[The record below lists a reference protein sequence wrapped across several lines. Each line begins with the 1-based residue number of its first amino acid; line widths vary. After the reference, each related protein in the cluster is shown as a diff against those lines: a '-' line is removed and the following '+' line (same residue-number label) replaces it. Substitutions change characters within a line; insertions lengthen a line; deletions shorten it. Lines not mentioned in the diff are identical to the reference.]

1 VSSNATEI
9 PGPISSSQSVARSAG
24 VTSIAVL
31 ASRITGLVREI
42 ALAHYFGATAA
53 YDAYILGFRIPNLT
67 RDLFAEG
74 ALSSAFVPTFVDAL
88 QKQSKEEAVHLANL
102 VATAIIIVV
111 GLLCVVGMIFAPQ
124 MVDLLAPGFR
134 QLEGKHELAVR
145 LTRIMCPFLLLVALA
160 AQSMGILN
168 ACNQFAL
175 PALSS
180 SLFNV
185 GSLAVGLSLG
195 LLAGPYLGIPPIEG
209 MAWGVLTGGFIQLG
223 SQIPSLVRSGFVYRP
238 ALDWSHPGLRQIIR
252 LMGPAILGSAAVQ
265 INVMVNT
272 SFASEINGGMSWLG
286 YAFRLMQLPLGLFGV
301 AIGGATL
308 PAISRSVARDDMDD
322 FRRTLS
328 RSLGLVFLLTIP
340 SSVGL
345 FVLGPS
351 IIGAIFERGKFNS
364 NDTHQTALAL
374 GWFAIG
380 LAGYSALKVL
390 VPAFYALKD
399 ARTPMFVSLGS
410 IGINYA
416 LVSTMTSQT
425 GFGLAGLALSTSAV
439 AITGS
444 LILLTVLKTR
454 ITGIYGR
461 ALLASVGK
469 IVAAAAVM
477 FTAVSAT
484 TWVVAHQLPAGQPR
498 YLVDLS
504 VSIPVGLAVYY
515 FACRLLKVEE
525 MELVAEALERP
536 FARLRARLR

>member
-1 VSSNATEI
+1 MSSHATEI

-74 ALSSAFVPTFVDAL
+74 ALSSAFVPTFVEAL
-88 QKQSKEEAVHLANL
+88 HKKSKEEAAHLANL
-102 VATAIIIVV
+102 VATAIILVV
-111 GLLCVVGMIFAPQ
+111 GLLCLIGMIFAPQ

-134 QLEGKHELAVR
+134 QLQGKHELAVR

-195 LLAGPYLGIPPIEG
+195 LVAGPYLGIPPIEG
-209 MAWGVLTGGFIQLG
+209 MAWGVLTGGFIQLAA
-223 SQIPSLVRSGFVYRP
+223 QVPALARSGFTYRP
-238 ALDWSHPGLRQIIR
+238 AIDWSHPGLRQILR

-308 PAISRSVARDDMDD
+308 PAISRSAARGDMDD
-322 FRRTLS
+322 FRRTVS

-351 IIGAIFERGKFNS
+351 IIGALFERGEFNA

-374 GWFAIG
+374 SWFAIG

-416 LVSTMTSQT
+416 VVSTMTSQT

-444 LILLTVLKTR
+444 LILLTILKTR

-461 ALLASVGK
+461 ALLTSVGK

-477 FTAVSAT
+477 FAAVSAT
-484 TWVVAHQLPAGQPR
+484 TWAVGHQLPAGQPR
-498 YLVDLS
+498 YLVDLA

-515 FACRLLKVEE
+515 FACSLLKVEE
-525 MELVAEALERP
+525 MELAADALARP
-536 FARLRARLR
+536 LARLRARLP

>member
-1 VSSNATEI
+1 MSSNATEI

>member
-1 VSSNATEI
+1 MSSHATEI

-74 ALSSAFVPTFVDAL
+74 ALSSAFVPTFVEAL
-88 QKQSKEEAVHLANL
+88 HKKSKEEAAHLANL
-102 VATAIIIVV
+102 VATAIILVV
-111 GLLCVVGMIFAPQ
+111 GLLCLIGMIFAPQ

-195 LLAGPYLGIPPIEG
+195 LVAGPYLGIPPIEG
-209 MAWGVLTGGFIQLG
+209 MAWGVLTGGFIQLAA
-223 SQIPSLVRSGFVYRP
+223 QVPALARSGFTYRP
-238 ALDWSHPGLRQIIR
+238 AIDWSHPGLRQILR

-308 PAISRSVARDDMDD
+308 PAISRSAARGDMDD
-322 FRRTLS
+322 FRRTVS

-351 IIGAIFERGKFNS
+351 IIGALFERGEFNA

-374 GWFAIG
+374 SWFAIG

-416 LVSTMTSQT
+416 VVSTMTSQT

-444 LILLTVLKTR
+444 LILLTILKTR

-461 ALLASVGK
+461 ALLTSVGK

-477 FTAVSAT
+477 FAAVSAT
-484 TWVVAHQLPAGQPR
+484 TWAVGHQLPAGQPR
-498 YLVDLS
+498 YLVDLA

-515 FACRLLKVEE
+515 FACSLLKVEE
-525 MELVAEALERP
+525 MELASDALARP
-536 FARLRARLR
+536 LARLRARLP

>member
-1 VSSNATEI
+1 
-9 PGPISSSQSVARSAG
+9 
-24 VTSIAVL
+24 
-31 ASRITGLVREI
+31 
-42 ALAHYFGATAA
+42 
-53 YDAYILGFRIPNLT
+53 
-67 RDLFAEG
+67 
-74 ALSSAFVPTFVDAL
+74 
-88 QKQSKEEAVHLANL
+88 
-102 VATAIIIVV
+102 
-111 GLLCVVGMIFAPQ
+111 
-124 MVDLLAPGFR
+124 
-134 QLEGKHELAVR
+134 
-145 LTRIMCPFLLLVALA
+145 
-160 AQSMGILN
+160 MGILN

>member
-1 VSSNATEI
+1 
-9 PGPISSSQSVARSAG
+9 
-24 VTSIAVL
+24 
-31 ASRITGLVREI
+31 
-42 ALAHYFGATAA
+42 
-53 YDAYILGFRIPNLT
+53 
-67 RDLFAEG
+67 
-74 ALSSAFVPTFVDAL
+74 
-88 QKQSKEEAVHLANL
+88 
-102 VATAIIIVV
+102 
-111 GLLCVVGMIFAPQ
+111 
-124 MVDLLAPGFR
+124 
-134 QLEGKHELAVR
+134 
-145 LTRIMCPFLLLVALA
+145 
-160 AQSMGILN
+160 
-168 ACNQFAL
+168 
-175 PALSS
+175 
-180 SLFNV
+180 
-185 GSLAVGLSLG
+185 
-195 LLAGPYLGIPPIEG
+195 
-209 MAWGVLTGGFIQLG
+209 
-223 SQIPSLVRSGFVYRP
+223 
-238 ALDWSHPGLRQIIR
+238 
-252 LMGPAILGSAAVQ
+252 MGPAILGSAAVQ

-444 LILLTVLKTR
+444 LILLTILKTR

>member
-1 VSSNATEI
+1 MSSNATEI

-24 VTSIAVL
+24 VSSIAVL

-53 YDAYILGFRIPNLT
+53 YDAYLLGFRIPNLT

-444 LILLTVLKTR
+444 LILLTILKTR